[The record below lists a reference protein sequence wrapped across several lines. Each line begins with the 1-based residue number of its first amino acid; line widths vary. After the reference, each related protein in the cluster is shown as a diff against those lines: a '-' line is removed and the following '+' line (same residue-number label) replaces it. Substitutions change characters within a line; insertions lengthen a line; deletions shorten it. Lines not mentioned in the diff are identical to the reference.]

1 MRPLRGE
8 LFRVASSDDRRL
20 AERWFLANGLPAVL
34 RPGVLLRGVLP
45 RSAPALAAFAVSMG
59 FSMLVVA
66 FTGQHSI
73 DINGTPTR
81 TEWFVLAGLTL
92 VLPAALALGWAVSRI
107 DDDRARVGVA
117 AVALG
122 IAVLGGFLGGPSSVI
137 LVDLLFDAV
146 VLALIFLCT
155 ATGVGSVLGWAARMT
170 VTNLASI
177 GELLLRALPVL
188 LLTMLVFFNSPAWI
202 MAATVSRTRLWLA
215 LGFLYLIAA
224 VFLMSNTF
232 GRVQPILETV
242 KDPATERADAE
253 ALAGTPFEHL
263 PDRPRRVPL
272 SMLERANVG
281 FVLALS
287 QLVQVFT
294 VAVVTGAI
302 FLVFGLILI
311 SPELLDAWTHGSP
324 SDGRI
329 LGMTLPIPGAL
340 IQISMFLTVLTFMY
354 LAAKAVSDKEYR
366 TRFIDPLLEDLRL
379 TLVARDRYRT
389 ATAAR

>member
-1 MRPLRGE
+1 M
-8 LFRVASSDDRRL
+8 ASSIDRRRL

-34 RPGVLLRGVLP
+34 RPGVLVRGVLP
-45 RSAPALAAFAVSMG
+45 RSAPALAGFAVLMG
-59 FSMLVVA
+59 CSIVVVA
-66 FTGQHSI
+66 FTGEHTI

-81 TEWFVLAGLTL
+81 TDWFVLAMLTL

-107 DDDRARVGVA
+107 DGDRARSGVA
-117 AVALG
+117 AVSLG
-122 IAVLGGFLGGPSSVI
+122 VAVLGGFLGGPSSV
-137 LVDLLFDAV
+137 LFVDLVFDAV
-146 VLALIFLCT
+146 ALALIFLCT

-177 GELLLRALPVL
+177 GELLVRALPVL

-215 LGFLYLIAA
+215 LGFLFLIAA
-224 VFLMSNTF
+224 AFLVSNTF
-232 GRVQPILETV
+232 GRVQPILRPA
-242 KDPATERADAE
+242 KDPADERADAE

-272 SMLERANVG
+272 SAVERANVG

-287 QLVQVFT
+287 QLVQVLT
-294 VAVVTGAI
+294 VAIVTGSI

-311 SPELLDAWTHGSP
+311 SPQLLDAWTHGSP

-329 LGMTLPIPGAL
+329 LGMTLPIPNAL
-340 IQISMFLTVLTFMY
+340 IQISMFLTALTFMY

-366 TRFIDPLLEDLRL
+366 ERFIDPLLADLRV